1 MANLPIAFVNR
12 PYLNVSKFPSRRLS
26 NKQLNVFPVPRK
38 LYTFN
43 GDERY
48 LNEGMFNSSAETMH
62 TLHQWIPL
70 SSGKA
75 DPKF

>member
-1 MANLPIAFVNR
+1 MV
-12 PYLNVSKFPSRRLS
+12 
-26 NKQLNVFPVPRK
+26 PVPRK

-48 LNEGMFNSSAETMH
+48 LNEGMFNSQAETMH

-75 DPKF
+75 DPEFELPWRS